1 MLVPVGSVYA
11 AIGTELYYDDDEM
24 DSSMPIFGDN
34 GFVAVRFTPPSVPVK
49 IVQMSFYSELQ
60 SPESTLGA
68 RVLIFGDAK
77 EIIYEGSLFT
87 SWNAGWNYVDLSSD
101 EIQITEGDFYAGFEM
116 PKSGTINFG
125 LDEDPVIDG
134 RSYFGFERMSGYLDV
149 PTTDFDIMVRAT
161 VVPLDFGPE
170 NDNFPGTIISGESGY
185 AMASNV
191 DATLETDEPYH
202 GFGSGEHTVWWSWT
216 APSDGTVA
224 FDTYGSMVGEIDNL
238 DTIITV
244 YTGNS
249 INELTLVAKNDDFDV
264 SGGYQSQLAFKAVQG
279 TTYRIVSDGYGGS
292 DVGEIHLNWSYVTP
306 EVGDDFSGTII
317 SGLSG
322 QDTKSNV
329 YATKELFEPIHSLN
343 ENYEG
348 QSSLWWTWTAPE
360 TGRFTFDT
368 VGSTE
373 YYDHGYSYLDTV
385 MAIYTGDDI
394 GELVLEEMSV
404 YDQSQPASID
414 FMAIGGTT
422 YRIAVDGQ
430 TSYYNA
436 LGNIVLNWY
445 QIEAP
450 TITSAD
456 HTTFEVG
463 IESSFEITATG
474 SPEPLISFD
483 GYLPEGVIFDEST
496 DTLKGTPVAGTGGS
510 YPFQFIASNGIE
522 PSDVQNFT
530 LIVNQAPKINSAAF
544 TRFKVGQEGNFTIIA
559 TGYPNPSLSIT
570 SGTLPMGVTLDS
582 ITGILSGTPIDG
594 TEGSYPLVITAAN
607 GVDPDAIQDFL
618 LEVILEMAPVITS
631 QPEST
636 TVIVGE
642 TATFTVGYTAYP
654 EPGFQWQMSRD
665 GTKWSNIADATQ
677 VSYSIPS
684 TRLNM
689 NGYQYRVLL
698 NNYIGGQVISDAA
711 VLTVIS
717 GGATTIADVSI
728 DKQDG
733 TYNTGNGNI
742 TWEITVSNNGE
753 STAEGVMVTETLA
766 KGTKFVA
773 IDLSGAGN
781 ATYKVKGNAVDINI
795 GQLAGNSSVN
805 FTITS
810 AVVRTISPVLNTA
823 TVKTTSYDPNLANN
837 TDSAICSW

>member
-1 MLVPVGSVYA
+1 
-11 AIGTELYYDDDEM
+11 
-24 DSSMPIFGDN
+24 
-34 GFVAVRFTPPSVPVK
+34 
-49 IVQMSFYSELQ
+49 
-60 SPESTLGA
+60 
-68 RVLIFGDAK
+68 
-77 EIIYEGSLFT
+77 
-87 SWNAGWNYVDLSSD
+87 
-101 EIQITEGDFYAGFEM
+101 
-116 PKSGTINFG
+116 
-125 LDEDPVIDG
+125 
-134 RSYFGFERMSGYLDV
+134 
-149 PTTDFDIMVRAT
+149 
-161 VVPLDFGPE
+161 
-170 NDNFPGTIISGESGY
+170 
-185 AMASNV
+185 
-191 DATLETDEPYH
+191 
-202 GFGSGEHTVWWSWT
+202 
-216 APSDGTVA
+216 
-224 FDTYGSMVGEIDNL
+224 
-238 DTIITV
+238 
-244 YTGNS
+244 
-249 INELTLVAKNDDFDV
+249 
-264 SGGYQSQLAFKAVQG
+264 
-279 TTYRIVSDGYGGS
+279 
-292 DVGEIHLNWSYVTP
+292 
-306 EVGDDFSGTII
+306 
-317 SGLSG
+317 
-322 QDTKSNV
+322 
-329 YATKELFEPIHSLN
+329 
-343 ENYEG
+343 
-348 QSSLWWTWTAPE
+348 
-360 TGRFTFDT
+360 
-368 VGSTE
+368 
-373 YYDHGYSYLDTV
+373 
-385 MAIYTGDDI
+385 
-394 GELVLEEMSV
+394 
-404 YDQSQPASID
+404 
-414 FMAIGGTT
+414 
-422 YRIAVDGQ
+422 
-430 TSYYNA
+430 
-436 LGNIVLNWY
+436 
-445 QIEAP
+445 
-450 TITSAD
+450 
-456 HTTFEVG
+456 
-463 IESSFEITATG
+463 
-474 SPEPLISFD
+474 
-483 GYLPEGVIFDEST
+483 
-496 DTLKGTPVAGTGGS
+496 VAGTGGS

-582 ITGILSGTPIDG
+582 ITGILSGTPITG

-728 DKQDG
+728 EKQDG